1 MSKIKSINTKKAPS
15 AIGAYSQA
23 IKAGN
28 YIFISGQIP
37 LDPDT
42 MEVISEDFIPQINQV
57 FINLSEIVKESG
69 CTLSDIVKIN
79 VYLQDLANFQAV
91 NEAMENFFM
100 KPYPARAA
108 VEVSRLP
115 KDVQIEIDAIV
126 FSDV

>member
-1 MSKIKSINTKKAPS
+1 MSKVKSINTKKAPS

-91 NEAMENFFM
+91 NEAMEKFFM
-100 KPYPARAA
+100 KPYQ
-108 VEVSRLP
+108 
-115 KDVQIEIDAIV
+115 KMYK
-126 FSDV
+126 